1 MPTSDPRRPLE
12 AELEL
17 GMSDGFVLAAVGDC
31 MISRPISQLAAADEA
46 FAGVLGLLRRSD
58 VACGNLETPILR
70 RDLEGA
76 FPCSD
81 DGDWTMRAEPSAA
94 ADLRAM
100 GIGLVAR
107 ANNHAL
113 DWGLEGMRETTRLL
127 REAGV
132 ADAGTGGHR
141 GAARAAG
148 YAETTR
154 GRVGLVSFT
163 TTFRGTTDALPPRGA
178 APARPGVSGIRLKR
192 RFVLP
197 SATFEAVAT
206 LSGLLPD
213 PDRYGEVAPEEE
225 GVVSLLGQRFEAGDV
240 DDPVRRYEM
249 SELDVDELR
258 AAVRLGKQHSDL
270 LVVFVHS
277 HEGARGAGTT
287 EEPGGFLVELAHGL
301 IDAGADAFFTTGIH
315 RLGPVEVYR
324 GRPVSY
330 GLGNFICSDLQEP
343 LGADLHEDNEAVVRR
358 VVGAEPATDADL
370 TNVLNAGW
378 FSDPEW
384 FTSVVVRARFG
395 REGLVG
401 MDIHPITLGYGQRLT
416 RSGVP
421 GLAPSDVGR
430 DVLASLADRSA
441 GFGTRIEVTTDDEG
455 RVRGTVVPVPD

>member
-17 GMSDGFVLAAVGDC
+17 GVSEGFVLAAVGDC
-31 MISRPISQLAAADEA
+31 MISRPISQLEA
-46 FAGVLGLLRRSD
+46 GDDAFGAVLGLLRRAD
-58 VACGNLETPILR
+58 LACGNLETPILG

-81 DGDWTMRAEPSAA
+81 EGDWTMRAEPSAA

-100 GIGLVAR
+100 GMGLVAR

-113 DWGLEGMRETTRLL
+113 DWGLEGMRETARLL
-127 REAGV
+127 GESGI
-132 ADAGTGGHR
+132 ADAGTGAHR

-148 YAETTR
+148 YAETSR

-178 APARPGVSGIRLKR
+178 APARPGVSALRLKR
-192 RFVLP
+192 RFVVP
-197 SATFEAVAT
+197 PATFDAVTT

-213 PDRYGEVAPEEE
+213 PDRYGEVASEEE
-225 GVVSLLGQRFEAGDV
+225 GVVSLLGQRFEAGGVDV
-240 DDPVRRYEM
+240 PVRRYEM
-249 SELDVDELR
+249 SDLDVDELR

-277 HEGARGAGTT
+277 HEGTRGAGTT
-287 EEPGGFLVELAHGL
+287 EEPGEFLVELAHRL
-301 IDAGADAFFTTGIH
+301 IDAGADAFFTTGLH

-324 GRPVSY
+324 DRPVSY
-330 GLGNFICSDLQEP
+330 GLGNFICSDVQEP
-343 LGADLHEDNEAVVRR
+343 LGADLHEDNQQVVRR

-384 FTSVVVRARFG
+384 FTSVVICASFT
-395 REGLVG
+395 REGLGG
-401 MDIHPITLGYGQRLT
+401 MDIHPITLGYGERLT

-421 GLAPSDVGR
+421 GLAPSDIGR
-430 DVLASLADRSA
+430 AVLARLADRSA
-441 GFGTRIEVTTDDEG
+441 RFGTSIEVTADDTG
-455 RVRGTVVPVPD
+455 RVRGTVRPLPG